1 MNSKLDFREK
11 RQSFDGKKAKVKYN
25 EKHITRHKQTRM
37 RSETHRKLLFY
48 LDFHSYFEAATGPNY
63 FIVFW
68 KILLQSIFQARI
80 ISWSLKQAQMYW
92 VKLNN
97 TDLKLRW
104 TVRWRAATGNKKL
117 PDFGLISIYFSR
129 PTWRRLHVATVRR
142 LSAACLENVSF
153 LFVFSSSK
161 HLYFNRIPL

>member
-25 EKHITRHKQTRM
+25 EKHIARHKQTRL

-80 ISWSLKQAQMYW
+80 ISWSLKQAHMYW

>member
-1 MNSKLDFREK
+1 MRNISRDINKLVCEVRRTENC
-11 RQSFDGKKAKVKYN
+11 SF
-25 EKHITRHKQTRM
+25 
-37 RSETHRKLLFY
+37 F

-68 KILLQSIFQARI
+68 KILLQSIFQAGI

-104 TVRWRAATGNKKL
+104 RVRWRTATGNKKL
-117 PDFGLISIYFSR
+117 PDFGLISIYFGR

-142 LSAACLENVSF
+142 LSAACLGNVSF